1 MSEAQIQRSVQM
13 EELKTKMHG
22 QSDEFIRDIF
32 SHVIQPVLFRK
43 VLPLV
48 DKVCSDLLAGLTPKG
63 KVSVA

>member
-1 MSEAQIQRSVQM
+1 M

-32 SHVIQPVLFRK
+32 SLVIQPVLFRK

-63 KVSVA
+63 KVSVT

>member
-1 MSEAQIQRSVQM
+1 MD
-13 EELKTKMHG
+13 ELKAKMHG

-32 SHVIQPVLFRK
+32 SLVIQPVILNK

-63 KVSVA
+63 KVTVA